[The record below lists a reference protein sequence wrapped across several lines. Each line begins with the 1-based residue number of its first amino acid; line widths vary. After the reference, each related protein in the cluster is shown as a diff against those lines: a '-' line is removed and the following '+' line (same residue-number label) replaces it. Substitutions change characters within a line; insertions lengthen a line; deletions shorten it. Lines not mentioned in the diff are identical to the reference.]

1 MIWEEIRGEAEHR
14 SEKIIRRLWNARID
28 NRDVDLLIVTDKSVY
43 VVEVKVK
50 PKISDVRELV
60 AKARLVKNM
69 YKDQKVIPILAGA
82 LINTRVEKY
91 ALKQG
96 VEVKRY

>member
-14 SEKIIRRLWNARID
+14 GEKIIRRLWNARID
-28 NRDVDLLIVTDKSVY
+28 NRDVDLLIVTDKNVY

-82 LINTRVEKY
+82 LINTGVEKY
-91 ALKQG
+91 ALKPG

>member
-1 MIWEEIRGEAEHR
+1 MIWEEIRGEVEHR
-14 SEKIIRRLWNARID
+14 GEKIIRRLWNARID
-28 NRDVDLLIVTDKSVY
+28 NRDVNLLIVTDKSVY

-82 LINTRVEKY
+82 LINTGVEKY
-91 ALKQG
+91 ALKPG